1 MIRVVIIDDETLIQ
15 TGLSMILRSGGDIEV
30 VGTGDGVEA
39 AGLIERTR
47 PDVVLLDIRMPKVDG
62 LSVLR
67 RVRAEADPPVVA
79 MLTTFDTDEFITRA
93 LRSGAAG
100 YLLKDTD
107 PEQLVQAVRLLAS
120 GGTTF
125 SAAVTHRMVDARA
138 EAHSPL
144 PEWVEGLTARERDV
158 LGLLAEGC
166 SNAEIAERLHLG
178 LGTVKDH
185 VSVLLDKLDAAN
197 RVQAA
202 VIAHRAG
209 PVEIW
214 GRG

>member
-125 SAAVTHRMVDARA
+125 SAAVTRRMVDARA
-138 EAHSPL
+138 EAQSPL

-202 VIAHRAG
+202 VTAHRAG
-209 PVEIW
+209 PVEMW